1 LIRIDPLIGVDLN
14 VCSTGLLRTSCCCS
28 LAMNTFVDS
37 ADELLNTDESNKLN
51 LFVVVVFGPDFLLL
65 LSPHLML

>member
-51 LFVVVVFGPDFLLL
+51 FICSCCWVLVSCCWAPT
-65 LSPHLML
+65 